1 MDETSTKAEPINLS
15 LFLEL
20 LSASCLLLLSQ
31 TWISKFS
38 SLMNQVTEEV
48 SGNMISLQCFSSQM
62 NLPSPLS
69 LTGVNR
75 ETIGA
80 TWKNIKGGKV
90 IPVRYVIIQ
99 STSSF

>member
-1 MDETSTKAEPINLS
+1 MY
-15 LFLEL
+15 
-20 LSASCLLLLSQ
+20 
-31 TWISKFS
+31 
-38 SLMNQVTEEV
+38 QVTEGV

-80 TWKNIKGGKV
+80 TWKNKKGSKL
-90 IPVRYVIIQ
+90 IPIRYVIIQ
-99 STSSF
+99 SNSFF